1 MPWVTGPLFGLFI
14 LLSELYFRRQ
24 GVEGDVIRYAV
35 TSFSFVFRM
44 GVFGFIFPLAMR
56 DYMRRVYEG
65 LYNGEDWIFERPEGE
80 ENFRYRMPAALVVGS
95 KPLVS
100 GVLHLGRPGLFFV
113 PNRKSSAK
121 QKPIEMTPIG
131 RIVLRTVG
139 PPLQTL
145 RQKLFIPKSQKLLK
159 FSAGGQSARF
169 QVPLVDYTAERLG
182 GFLRALQADEADS

>member
-80 ENFRYRMPAALVVGS
+80 EHFRYRMPAARIIGS
-95 KPLVS
+95 NRAVS
-100 GVLHLGRPGLFFV
+100 GVLHLGPPGLLFV

-121 QKPIEMTPIG
+121 HKPVELAPIG
-131 RIVLRTVG
+131 GIALRIVD
-139 PPLQTL
+139 PPPQTL
-145 RQKLFIPKSQKLLK
+145 RQKIFIPNPQRLLE
-159 FSAGGQSARF
+159 FSAGSQTVCF
-169 QVPLVDYTAERLG
+169 QVPLVDDTAERLS
-182 GFLRALQADEADS
+182 GFLRILQADEAES